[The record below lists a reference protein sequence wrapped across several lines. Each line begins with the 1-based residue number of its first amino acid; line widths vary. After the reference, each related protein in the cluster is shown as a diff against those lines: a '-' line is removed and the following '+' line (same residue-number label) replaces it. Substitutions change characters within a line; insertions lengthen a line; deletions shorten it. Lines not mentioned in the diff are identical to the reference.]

1 MTNREWVNGLSNEQ
15 YVKFIKTIR
24 QDHCTVCAY
33 STYYNDEDDC
43 DCGYCPDGYLEWLE
57 SEHDP
62 DIWEE
67 GKYRYNV

>member
-1 MTNREWVNGLSNEQ
+1 MTNREWINGLSNEQ
-15 YVKFIKTIR
+15 YVKFLETIR

-43 DCGYCPDGYLEWLE
+43 DCGYCCDGYLEWLE

-67 GKYRYNV
+67 GKHRYNV